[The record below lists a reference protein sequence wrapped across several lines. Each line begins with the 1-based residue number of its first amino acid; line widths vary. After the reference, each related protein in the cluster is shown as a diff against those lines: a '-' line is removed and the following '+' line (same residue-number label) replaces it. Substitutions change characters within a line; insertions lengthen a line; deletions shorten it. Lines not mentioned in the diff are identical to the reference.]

1 MKSNMVL
8 HQLIRLFGPWDF
20 LLSQHLEVHS
30 SLYLLFIKQINLWG
44 SGNSL
49 VGVVRIFL
57 VLLDLRWEKPPSLV
71 FGMTYGKV
79 RAAPLGSVSRVIYH
93 CLP

>member
-8 HQLIRLFGPWDF
+8 HQLISVFGPWDF
-20 LLSQHLEVHS
+20 LLRQHLEVYS

-49 VGVVRIFL
+49 GGVVRSFL
-57 VLLDLRWEKPPSLV
+57 VLLDLRWEKSPSLV
-71 FGMTYGKV
+71 FGMTYGEV
-79 RAAPLGSVSRVIYH
+79 LPL
-93 CLP
+93 